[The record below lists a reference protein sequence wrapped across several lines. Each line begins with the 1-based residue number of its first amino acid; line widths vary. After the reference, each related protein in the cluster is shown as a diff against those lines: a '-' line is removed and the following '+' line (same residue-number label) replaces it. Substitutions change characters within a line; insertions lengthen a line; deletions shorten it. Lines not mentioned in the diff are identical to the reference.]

1 MIDRVKLP
9 DVALID
15 QVEEL
20 VVLGVPPVAAAL
32 AQGVTEQQFAEWIT
46 LANAGGRG
54 SRSCVAF
61 RDRIVTAEARC
72 ESVLI
77 GRIRGA
83 SKDSWQAAAWLAER
97 RFPSRYVRRSVSAE
111 PAMSDSAM
119 PASDPFAEVD
129 DAAPVAQVVPLRREA

>member
-1 MIDRVKLP
+1 MIASVKLP
-9 DVALID
+9 DAALMD

-20 VVLGVPPVAAAL
+20 VVLGVPPIAAAL

-54 SRSCVAF
+54 SRSCAEF
-61 RDRIVTAEARC
+61 RDRVATAEARC

-97 RFPSRYVRRSVSAE
+97 RFPSRYVRRSVQAE
-111 PAMSDSAM
+111 PTGDGTLNT
-119 PASDPFAEVD
+119 PDPFAELD
-129 DAAPVAQVVPLRREA
+129 DAAPVAQVVPIRREA